1 MRLSLCLAGNVSI
14 MIRNLRLTSFRS
26 EVIDYCQKFG
36 TVKSVYIPMN
46 MQLGIHRR
54 MAIVRF
60 KDESAVK
67 KILALPAESHIIDGN
82 VVQISKTADEHWN
95 K

>member
-1 MRLSLCLAGNVSI
+1 MVRFFVSSESCLNVFNVHPFFVTHYE
-14 MIRNLRLTSFRS
+14 NLTLYF
-26 EVIDYCQKFG
+26 CLQ
-36 TVKSVYIPMN
+36 N